1 MIHNAAKVFTFA
13 ILLCLTAGCLP
24 YQSNFTCAQMED
36 GKCVSV
42 ETAYKDALNNGGV
55 NEGAGAPALSSNEP
69 RNAYRDALFDRFAGL
84 LREPETPVIVPPKTM
99 RVLMLPYRGKSN
111 ELFMPRYAYVLI
123 GESSWILAKEAKTT
137 EED

>member
-1 MIHNAAKVFTFA
+1 MIYTAVKVLTLA
-13 ILLCLTAGCLP
+13 SLLFLTVGCLP
-24 YQSNFTCAQMED
+24 YQSKFTCAQMED
-36 GKCVSV
+36 GKCFSV
-42 ETAYKDALNNGGV
+42 ETAYIGALNGGG
-55 NEGAGAPALSSNEP
+55 GATASLSSSEP

-123 GESSWILAKEAKTT
+123 GEPIWILAKEAKTI

>member
-1 MIHNAAKVFTFA
+1 MIHNAAKVLTLA
-13 ILLCLTAGCLP
+13 SLLFLTAGCLP

-42 ETAYKDALNNGGV
+42 ETAYKEALNKGGG
-55 NEGAGAPALSSNEP
+55 NEGAVAPALSSNEP

-123 GESSWILAKEAKTT
+123 GEPSWVLAKEAKTT